1 MLQTNHPIHK
11 HLTIKNSAS
20 PWDSLLA
27 VGVLFYFAF
36 KTPKTFK
43 NPLKINSKMKD
54 WVKGEADA
62 LITMSPK
69 DFLTLTTRNENEYW
83 RIMEDTRGLDFYNS
97 DEIQD
102 NMCVHPFLI
111 LDENGIITGHEG
123 RHRAAATINNGEKKY
138 EVGLI
143 LRGRWQGIPNRI
155 IAEERGNDYF
165 IAMPKPK
172 WINKYTVNTGE

>member
-1 MLQTNHPIHK
+1 MEETMLQTNHPIHK

-62 LITMSPK
+62 LITMHPK
-69 DFLTLTTRNENEYW
+69 DFLNLTTEDENDYY
-83 RIMEDTRGLDFYNS
+83 RILEDPKSNLTFFNS
-97 DEIQD
+97 DEVQD
-102 NMCVHPFLI
+102 DMYAHPFLW
-111 LDENGIITGHEG
+111 LDKNGVIVGHEG
-123 RHRAAATINNGEKKY
+123 RHRAAALINNNEKKY
-138 EVGLI
+138 DVAII
-143 LRGRWQGIPNRI
+143 LRKNVDKLPNRL
-155 IAEERGNDYF
+155 IAQHKSNNYF

-172 WINKYTVNTGE
+172 WVKD